1 MALGGFDFLAAEK
14 DTSKKIEELAQVL
27 ERVAT
32 IFLNGVGSLEKQMDE
47 LRNRLTTIETQV
59 DTVLRMGGPKGAPI
73 SDPTAKPMEAPMDAP
88 PPSPGM
94 PPSPAGPGSPPGLAA
109 PPPQTPTSPMGV
121 AASGGIGIRA
131 QMQGELQSFLARRRA
146 ALESMMENEE

>member
-14 DTSKKIEELAQVL
+14 DTTKKIEELAKVL

-32 IFLNGVGSLEKQMDE
+32 IFLNGVGSLENQMEE
-47 LRNRLTTIETQV
+47 LRTRLSKIETQV
-59 DTVLRMGGPKGAPI
+59 DTVLRMGGSTGV
-73 SDPTAKPMEAPMDAP
+73 PTPTSTSASQP
-88 PPSPGM
+88 PPVATSTSPGL
-94 PPSPAGPGSPPGLAA
+94 PPAPTTPGSPPGVAA
-109 PPPQTPTSPMGV
+109 PPPQAPTSPMGA
-121 AASGGIGIRA
+121 AASGGLGIRA

>member
-14 DTSKKIEELAQVL
+14 DTTKKIEELAKVL

-59 DTVLRMGGPKGAPI
+59 DTVLRMGGPKGAPAPA
-73 SDPTAKPMEAPMDAP
+73 SASEPPLATAAAPT
-88 PPSPGM
+88 SPGM
-94 PPSPAGPGSPPGLAA
+94 PPSPASPGSPPGLAA
-109 PPPQTPTSPMGV
+109 PPPQTPTSPMGA

-146 ALESMMENEE
+146 ALETMMENEE

>member
-14 DTSKKIEELAQVL
+14 DTTKKIEELAKVL

-32 IFLNGVGSLEKQMDE
+32 IFLNGVGSLEKQMDD
-47 LRNRLTTIETQV
+47 LRARLAKLETQV
-59 DTVLRMGGPKGAPI
+59 DTVLRLGGTKSVPTPTPATAPT
-73 SDPTAKPMEAPMDAP
+73 STPVDASY
-88 PPSPGM
+88 SPGM
-94 PPSPAGPGSPPGLAA
+94 PPSPTGPSSPPGLAA
-109 PPPQTPTSPMGV
+109 PPPQTPTSPMGA
-121 AASGGIGIRA
+121 AASGGFGIRA

>member
-14 DTSKKIEELAQVL
+14 DTTKKIEELAKVL

-59 DTVLRMGGPKGAPI
+59 DTVLRMGGPKDAP
-73 SDPTAKPMEAPMDAP
+73 APASAGAP
-88 PPSPGM
+88 PPSPSAAPTSPSM
-94 PPSPAGPGSPPGLAA
+94 PLSPAGPSSPPGLAA
-109 PPPQTPTSPMGV
+109 PPPQTPTSPMGA

-131 QMQGELQSFLARRRA
+131 QMQGELQSFLTRRRA
-146 ALESMMENEE
+146 ALESMENEE